1 MIVIGLTGYARAGKD
16 TVADILVR
24 DYGFEKRSFAGP
36 LKKMLRTLDPF
47 ISADWEYES
56 TGAVCGDTDCCS
68 DVEQVEAF
76 PVRLSEMNGYTE
88 NELKDS
94 FPEYRRL
101 LQVLGT
107 DCIRAID
114 PDFWV
119 KAAHAELAATVLEN
133 PDARVVFTDCRFPN
147 EAQLIRDW
155 GALGNVDR
163 LGVNMEP
170 GAHESEQHVGRM
182 GEQFAILNDGTL
194 HELEENVHDQ
204 AAQWGIERVSAAAA
218 A

>member
-47 ISADWEYES
+47 ISADWEYEPGN
-56 TGAVCGDTDCCS
+56 TCGEGCCV
-68 DVEQVEAF
+68 DDNIDAF
-76 PVRLSEMNGYTE
+76 PVRLSELNGYTE
-88 NELKDS
+88 DDLKGS

-101 LQVLGT
+101 LQVLAT
-107 DCIRAID
+107 DCIRAMD
-114 PDFWV
+114 EDFWV
-119 KAAHAELAATVLEN
+119 NAAIHDLIETRYAN
-133 PDARVVFTDCRFPN
+133 RDARIVFADIRFPN
-147 EAQLIRDW
+147 EAGMIHDY
-155 GALGNVDR
+155 GILGGVDR

-170 GAHESEQHVGRM
+170 GAHESERYVGHL
-182 GEQFAILNDGTL
+182 GEQFMILNDGTL
-194 HELEENVHDQ
+194 AELEENVHAQ

>member
-47 ISADWEYES
+47 MTADWDYTPGYSCSEGCCANES
-56 TGAVCGDTDCCS
+56 
-68 DVEQVEAF
+68 VETI
-76 PVRLSEMNGYTE
+76 PVRLSELQGYTE
-88 NELKDS
+88 DDLKES
-94 FPEYRRL
+94 FGGEYRRL

-119 KAAHAELAATVLEN
+119 RAAHVELLEAQMGN
-133 PDARVVFTDCRFPN
+133 PDARIVFTDCRFPN
-147 EAQLIRDW
+147 EAGLMLHF
-155 GALGNVDR
+155 GVLGNVDR

-182 GEQFAILNDGTL
+182 GEQFCILNDGTL
-194 HELEENVHDQ
+194 RELEENVHALADDM
-204 AAQWGIERVSAAAA
+204 WGIERVSAAAA